1 MRADAPAALL
11 ASRHSAARSSAGL
24 GAGRVGA
31 GKLRINGSYIEP
43 WRSMGLANPQPAE
56 ELFMGRQAIL
66 TQNVLAG
73 IPALVAQ
80 GLRKAD
86 IAKRL
91 GCKEST
97 LQVRCCN
104 AGISLRG
111 RPQRLKLRDG
121 VPLTLSRETIAS
133 LGMRAARNGCSEA
146 QLASDLLETIARD
159 GLYDAVLDLAPP
171 LPVN

>member
-1 MRADAPAALL
+1 MSGPGS
-11 ASRHSAARSSAGL
+11 SRHHGNTWLGPHLTAVILNPGAACAT
-24 GAGRVGA
+24 
-31 GKLRINGSYIEP
+31 NF
-43 WRSMGLANPQPAE
+43 
-56 ELFMGRQAIL
+56 FMGRQAIL
-66 TQNVLAG
+66 TRNVLDG

-111 RPQRLKLRDG
+111 GPKRLKLRDG

-133 LGMRAARNGCSEA
+133 LGMRAAREGCSEA

-159 GLYDAVLDLAPP
+159 GLYDAVLDLGPP
-171 LPVN
+171 LPAN